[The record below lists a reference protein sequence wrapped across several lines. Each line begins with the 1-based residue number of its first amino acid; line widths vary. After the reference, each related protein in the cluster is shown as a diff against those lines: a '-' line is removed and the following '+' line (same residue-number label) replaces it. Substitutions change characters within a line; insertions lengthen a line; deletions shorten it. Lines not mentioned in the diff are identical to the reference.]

1 MANYTYRSDIA
12 PAQTGVNITVSDGRY
27 HHSNLACARA
37 KFTAPENVSSG
48 ATILLAELPRGAV
61 VFPDLGYVRNTSG
74 GTLKAGSRALTSGA
88 QLIESGMEEITLT
101 TGAQITSGATVEVG
115 IVFGNLT

>member
-1 MANYTYRSDIA
+1 MPYTYRSDIA
-12 PAQTGVNITVSDGRY
+12 PAQTGVNITVTDGRF

-37 KFTAPENVSSG
+37 RFTAPANVSSG
-48 ATILLAELPRGAV
+48 AKILLAELPRGAV
-61 VFPDLGYVRNTSG
+61 VFPDLGYVKGTSS
-74 GTLKAGSRALTSGA
+74 GTLSAGSCALTSGA

-101 TGAQITSGATVEVG
+101 TGAAITSGAVVEVG

>member
-1 MANYTYRSDIA
+1 MSYTYRSDIA

-61 VFPDLGYVRNTSG
+61 VFPDLSYVKG
-74 GTLKAGSRALTSGA
+74 TSGA

-101 TGAQITSGATVEVG
+101 TGAAITSGAVVEVG